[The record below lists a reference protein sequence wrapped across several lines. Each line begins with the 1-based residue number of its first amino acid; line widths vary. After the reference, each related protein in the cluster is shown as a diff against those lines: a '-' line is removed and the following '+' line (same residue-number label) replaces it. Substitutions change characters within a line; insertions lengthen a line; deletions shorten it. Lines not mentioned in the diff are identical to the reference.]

1 MLEFIFDIVIIVI
14 VGAVLGS
21 GIVLLI
27 YFGFFY
33 KGCDIRIFVVS
44 KRINLY
50 KMYSREHGS
59 YTTEHYVV
67 YAKYP
72 DSDKIHTL
80 GCDGYIYRK
89 LSANKGY
96 NVTVRFMRIK
106 KVHREMFKGKK
117 KR

>member
-1 MLEFIFDIVIIVI
+1 MEIVLDVIIFGLI
-14 VGAVLGS
+14 GAVLGA
-21 GIVLLI
+21 GVGCLI
-27 YFGFFY
+27 YICFFY
-33 KGCDIRIFVVS
+33 KGREIRIFVVR

-50 KMYSREHGS
+50 KVYSREHGS
-59 YTTEHYVV
+59 YNVEHYVV

-89 LSANKGY
+89 LSANRGHT
-96 NVTVRFMRIK
+96 VTVRLMHIT
-106 KVHREMFKGKK
+106 KVHREKLRSKK